1 MSFKLNDFQPKWI
14 QEEIDDSCIA
24 YMEGFGFHLC
34 DKRDTNSR
42 PGYNAVTTSQMRNI
56 FSEVKRIELK
66 VSDTNG
72 WQREK
77 TAILLLRPKIAYSTA
92 RATSSKRD
100 SRMKDLREI
109 LEKAIQAV
117 KNAEDF
123 KRFAAFLEG
132 VIAYHKVYGG
142 N

>member
-1 MSFKLNDFQPKWI
+1 MSFKLNDFQTKWI
-14 QEEIDDSCIA
+14 QEEIDESCIA
-24 YMEGFGFHLC
+24 FMEGFGFHLC
-34 DKRDTNSR
+34 DKRDPDSR

-66 VSDTNG
+66 VNDKDG
-72 WQREK
+72 WKKEK
-77 TAILLLRPKIAYSTA
+77 TSVLLLRPKIAYSAA
-92 RATSSKRD
+92 RAISSKRD
-100 SRMKDLREI
+100 SKMKDLREV

-117 KNAEDF
+117 NGADDF

-132 VIAYHKVYGG
+132 VIAYHKVHGG